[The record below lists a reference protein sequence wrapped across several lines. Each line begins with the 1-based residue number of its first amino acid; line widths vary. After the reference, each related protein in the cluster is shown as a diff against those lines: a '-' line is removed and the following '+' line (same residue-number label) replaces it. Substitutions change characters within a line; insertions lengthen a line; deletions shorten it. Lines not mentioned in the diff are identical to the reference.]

1 VRGDEVISLGW
12 CFWHKG
18 CFGCLVCG
26 ARVDLPDSGDRG
38 DDEMRKREWGRWN
51 GSHEERRRG
60 IGVELRSIPMCDVCG
75 NETAGQ
81 KQVLMKELETVP
93 KFDGGLSKDPPAIL
107 CGEGDGEVKAA
118 RRHFLRGPR
127 RLRGGCRLERDLK
140 MFINGSSGDSVL
152 YSPNVEYMI
161 AG

>member
-12 CFWHKG
+12 CFWHRG

-26 ARVDLPDSGDRG
+26 ARVDLPDSGDSG
-38 DDEMRKREWGRWN
+38 DDDIRKREWRRWD

-60 IGVELRSIPMCDVCG
+60 VGVDLKSIPMCDVCG
-75 NETAGQ
+75 SDTAGQ
-81 KQVLMKELETVP
+81 NEVLKKESETVP
-93 KFDGGLSKDPPAIL
+93 KFDGGSSEDPLAML
-107 CGEGDGEVKAA
+107 CGEGDGEVNVAS
-118 RRHFLRGPR
+118 RHFLRIPR
-127 RLRGGCRLERDLK
+127 RLRGGCRLKRDLK

-152 YSPNVEYMI
+152 YSPSVEYVA